1 MFVLFVFLVGATSPP
16 PLTIF
21 AARLYQIN
29 IGPSM
34 ECDGQSGISGGWGHS
49 RRRKESTNGF
59 GVGQEAGN
67 MADGGSP
74 IHGTHGFGFPKIVR
88 SQSCAWNV
96 GPMSSIVGHGRQAGC
111 VAIWSGAISFVL
123 LRGFQGLNTQLSRE
137 LMRWRS
143 ITEILYWHCSTRR
156 RMTMF
161 FIFVFV

>member
-1 MFVLFVFLVGATSPP
+1 M
-16 PLTIF
+16 IF

-34 ECDGQSGISGGWGHS
+34 ECDEQIGISGGWGHS
-49 RRRKESTNGF
+49 RRRKESANGF

-67 MADGGSP
+67 MADGGSPIQEAGIMAEGGSP

-96 GPMSSIVGHGRQAGC
+96 GPMSSIVGHGLQAGC
-111 VAIWSGAISFVL
+111 VAIWSGAISL
-123 LRGFQGLNTQLSRE
+123 MILHGFQGLNTQLSRE
-137 LMRWRS
+137 LMRLRS
-143 ITEILYWHCSTRR
+143 ITEILEWHCSTRR